1 MSLHFH
7 SHHFHFL
14 ILKNKEI
21 DALYFT
27 LVFIHF
33 ADGLIA
39 IFIPIHLWSL
49 GYPLWQI
56 ITFYFLHSLY
66 FLILVPIL
74 FPLLKKLSDK
84 MMMAAGLPFLAF
96 YFLGL
101 GYIEQFPF
109 LFYVLPITV
118 ALYALLFNLGYHL
131 DFSNASDDGEIGREI
146 GTQFALSSV
155 ARFISPF
162 LGGLIIGFWGF
173 NSAFLAGSVMLV
185 IAIIP
190 LFFFPKRT
198 LSSRMQIKTVLNFLK
213 DKKLR
218 FFNLSS
224 FGYATEKM
232 IQLIIWPIFLFLVIG
247 SIQKLGGVISL
258 GLFAGVVAALFA
270 GYLTD
275 SGRRKKLIT
284 SASVVLS
291 AVWIFRILASSVTAL
306 VGSQVLDDV
315 FRNVIMVGWGSKYY
329 NIARQLGDP
338 GAFILS
344 QEVIFRLS
352 RIITLPLFAL
362 IAFFLSAPSFF
373 AVMFAVAAVFSLSF
387 IFANKSIKSA

>member
-1 MSLHFH
+1 
-7 SHHFHFL
+7 
-14 ILKNKEI
+14 
-21 DALYFT
+21 
-27 LVFIHF
+27 
-33 ADGLIA
+33 
-39 IFIPIHLWSL
+39 
-49 GYPLWQI
+49 
-56 ITFYFLHSLY
+56 
-66 FLILVPIL
+66 
-74 FPLLKKLSDK
+74 
-84 MMMAAGLPFLAF
+84 
-96 YFLGL
+96 
-101 GYIEQFPF
+101 
-109 LFYVLPITV
+109 
-118 ALYALLFNLGYHL
+118 
-131 DFSNASDDGEIGREI
+131 
-146 GTQFALSSV
+146 
-155 ARFISPF
+155 
-162 LGGLIIGFWGF
+162 
-173 NSAFLAGSVMLV
+173 
-185 IAIIP
+185 
-190 LFFFPKRT
+190 
-198 LSSRMQIKTVLNFLK
+198 MQIKTVLNFLK

-258 GLFAGVVAALFA
+258 GLFAGAVAVLFA

-344 QEVIFRLS
+344 QEVLFRLS

-362 IAFFLSAPSFF
+362 IAFFLSAPLFF